1 MSDRILVLGAT
12 SGIARALCG
21 QLARQGH
28 QLILAGRNSDELER
42 MATDLRLRCE
52 VTVLVELFEALE
64 FDSHEPLIRRCAERL
79 DGPLNGVIFCCG
91 YMPEQVKTET
101 DFLEVK
107 RTIDTNLT
115 AAISILNAA
124 ANYLSQGRSGFIAA
138 ISSVAG
144 DRGRQSN
151 YIYGCSKAGLNV
163 YLAGLRNRLH
173 RSGVHVL
180 TIKPGFV
187 DTPMTEGLIDPR
199 SLLLAS
205 PERVARDI
213 VRAIQRRRNQLYVP
227 WFWRCIMTVICA
239 LPETIFKRMKL

>member
-28 QLILAGRNSDELER
+28 QLILAARDADELER
-42 MATDLRLRCE
+42 MATDLRLRYE
-52 VTVLVELFEALE
+52 VSVLIELFEALE
-64 FDSHEPLIRRCAERL
+64 FDQHEPLLRRCVERL
-79 DGPLNGVIFCCG
+79 DGPLDGVVFCCG

-101 DFLEVK
+101 DFSEVQ

-115 AAISILNAA
+115 AAISILNVV
-124 ANYLSQGRSGFIAA
+124 ANYFVRRRAGFIAA

-151 YIYGCSKAGLNV
+151 YVYGCSKAGLNV
-163 YLAGLRNRLH
+163 YLAGLRNRLY

-187 DTPMTEGLIDPR
+187 DTPMTEGLIDPQ
-199 SLLLAS
+199 SPLVAS

-213 VRAIQRRRNQLYVP
+213 ARAIQRRRNQLYVP
-227 WFWRCIMTVICA
+227 WFWRCIMTAICSV
-239 LPETIFKRMKL
+239 PETIFKRMKL